1 MTGIQV
7 TVCRPRRGSAGH
19 IRIQIDEAVTVAL
32 TADEARE
39 LQRGI
44 LSAAI
49 ELEHAQRAKGR
60 EARHR
65 AAVKELRRSSAVD
78 EELRERDA

>member
-7 TVCRPRRGSAGH
+7 TVCRPQRGSAG
-19 IRIQIDEAVTVAL
+19 QVLVQVEEAVTVAL
-32 TADEARE
+32 TSDEARD
-39 LQRGI
+39 LGRGI

-49 ELEHAQRAKGR
+49 ELERAERAKGR

-65 AAVKELRRSSAVD
+65 AAVKELRRPSRVD